1 MHNRDNA
8 AGDRQSCTLKVAV
21 YYRAT
26 VIPHLPHKI
35 RQMFPQLHNYM
46 PLSSFSEQANA
57 GLSSSAFDIEAN
69 IREGD
74 SRLGLD
80 ERGVSE
86 VQEIIRRERVK

>member
-1 MHNRDNA
+1 
-8 AGDRQSCTLKVAV
+8 
-21 YYRAT
+21 
-26 VIPHLPHKI
+26 
-35 RQMFPQLHNYM
+35 M

-86 VQEIIRRERVK
+86 VQEIMRRERVK